1 VGAGGKHAKLY
12 LEISLIY
19 RYYLCMKQTVTIEI
33 ANNAVLQI
41 LRNLAA
47 MSLVKFKE
55 EKPTHDEQL
64 TARLNEI
71 YEEVDSSIDPFV
83 EMVQAEVLKGDDW

>member
-1 VGAGGKHAKLY
+1 
-12 LEISLIY
+12 
-19 RYYLCMKQTVTIEI
+19 MKQTVTIEV

-47 MSLVKFKE
+47 MSLVKFTE
-55 EKPTHDEQL
+55 ETPTKDEQL

-71 YEEVDSSIDPFV
+71 YSELDSSIDPFV
-83 EMVQAEVLKGDDW
+83 VAAQAEVLEGDDW

>member
-1 VGAGGKHAKLY
+1 
-12 LEISLIY
+12 
-19 RYYLCMKQTVTIEI
+19 MKQIITIEV

-47 MSLVKFKE
+47 MSLVKFTE
-55 EKPTHDEQL
+55 ETPSQDEQI

-71 YEEVDSSIDPFV
+71 YSELDSSIDPFV
-83 EMVQAEVLKGDDW
+83 EAAQAEVIQGDDW

>member
-1 VGAGGKHAKLY
+1 
-12 LEISLIY
+12 
-19 RYYLCMKQTVTIEI
+19 MKQTVTIEI

-47 MSLVKFKE
+47 MSLVKFTE
-55 EKPTHDEQL
+55 ETPRYDEQL

-71 YEEVDSSIDPFV
+71 YSELDSSIDPFV
-83 EMVQAEVLKGDDW
+83 VAAQAEVLEGAITGNDKRGNLVG

>member
-1 VGAGGKHAKLY
+1 
-12 LEISLIY
+12 
-19 RYYLCMKQTVTIEI
+19 MKQTVTIEI

-55 EKPTHDEQL
+55 ETPAYDEQL

-71 YEEVDSSIDPFV
+71 YSELDSSIDPFV
-83 EMVQAEVLKGDDW
+83 LAAQAEVLEGDDW